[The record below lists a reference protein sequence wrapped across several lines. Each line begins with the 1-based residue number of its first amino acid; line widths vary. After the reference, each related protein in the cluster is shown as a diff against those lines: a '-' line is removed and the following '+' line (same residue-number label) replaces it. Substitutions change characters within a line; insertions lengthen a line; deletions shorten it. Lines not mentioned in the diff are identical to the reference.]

1 MIGALI
7 LVALA
12 WSAAGGS
19 SSRSGDSTQS
29 DAESGESP
37 VGALGGHGRHGA
49 RSDGGV
55 GDAGEE
61 ALRRM
66 AERGERPPLV
76 ETPIPGFE
84 PMEGEVDPGPG
95 RDYMERYEGRSG
107 AMSPSAHPGQHD
119 VTTRLRSSGMQPHL
133 VAWVPTI
140 RIQAGAPVVISA
152 QLVDD
157 HDRPVSGDEVT
168 IAIGRQGHEAIMMR
182 AMPQAAPGLDHQY
195 ELTFPAPSE
204 RPADGDAN
212 TPVAYDYRIQATGTL
227 DGEQFSRVVTGGF
240 GVHDPPGAIDPT
252 TLVVER
258 DGTDIVLRF
267 AVMTTREATFWGYS
281 ELWGGPEGG
290 TAIAFGSDR
299 FVAMPAGRHAVTLR
313 FGGAIIH
320 DRGVDGPYIVRNVKW
335 MQVDAIPPQETEPIL
350 ELPPTPDWPASSFQ

>member
-1 MIGALI
+1 MIGALVF
-7 LVALA
+7 VALA
-12 WSAAGGS
+12 WGWSGA
-19 SSRSGDSTQS
+19 SSRGGQVTQTDSGS
-29 DAESGESP
+29 ESGESP
-37 VGALGGHGRHGA
+37 VGALGGGGRHGA
-49 RSDGGV
+49 RSDAGV
-55 GDAGEE
+55 GDAGLED
-61 ALRRM
+61 LHRR
-66 AERGERPPLV
+66 AERGERPV

-107 AMSPSAHPGQHD
+107 ALSPTLRPGQHD
-119 VTTRLRSSGMQPHL
+119 VTTRLRSPGREPHL

-140 RIQAGAPVVISA
+140 RIQSGAPVVVSA

-157 HDRPVSGDEVT
+157 HDRPVSGAEVI
-168 IAIGRQGHEAIMMR
+168 IAIGRQGHEPIITQT
-182 AMPQAAPGLDHQY
+182 MPLAAPGLDHQY

-204 RPADGDAN
+204 RPTDGDAN

-227 DGEQFSRVVTGGF
+227 NGEPFSRVVTGGF

-258 DGTDIVLRF
+258 DGTDLVLRF
-267 AVMTTREATFWGYS
+267 AVVSTRAATFWGYS
-281 ELWGGPEGG
+281 ELWGGREGG

-299 FVAMPAGRHAVTLR
+299 FVAMPPGRHDVTLR

-320 DRGVDGPYIVRNVKW
+320 DRGVNGPYIVRNVKW

-350 ELPPTPDWPASSFQ
+350 ELPPTPDWPAASFQ